1 MIKKGTEQLKFQF
14 KKVHLIIV
22 WVAQEADPQLPSLI
36 SRLHCKA
43 QSTQTCSCL
52 SRQAQEGTKKSLT
65 HHNHVYRPRK
75 CKIQEQEAAGDHTPA
90 LPMFLHNPCPDEC
103 VMDLT

>member
-1 MIKKGTEQLKFQF
+1 MIKKGAEQLKFQF

-22 WVAQEADPQLPSLI
+22 WVDQEADPQLPSLI
-36 SRLHCKA
+36 SRLCCKA
-43 QSTQTCSCL
+43 QSTQTRGCL
-52 SRQAQEGTKKSLT
+52 SRQAQEGTKSSSLIAT
-65 HHNHVYRPRK
+65 TFYGPRK
-75 CKIQEQEAAGDHTPA
+75 CKVQVQEAAGEHTPA